1 MPKKIAIIGGCG
13 HVGFPLG
20 LALAKGKQN
29 YAQGGGG
36 NWSSDVCSSDLLT
49 LTLK

>member
-29 YAQGGGG
+29 YGRGGGIAL
-36 NWSSDVCSSDLLT
+36 NSLI